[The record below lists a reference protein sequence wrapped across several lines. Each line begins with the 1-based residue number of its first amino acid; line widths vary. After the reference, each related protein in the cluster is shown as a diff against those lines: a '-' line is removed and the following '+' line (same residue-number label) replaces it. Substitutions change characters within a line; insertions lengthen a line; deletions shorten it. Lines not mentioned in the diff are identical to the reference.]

1 MVEYFCHI
9 MVIEVVFNN
18 EIQIYLFSNQFIFLR
33 KKTYVGILSKEF

>member
-9 MVIEVVFNN
+9 MGIEVVFND

-33 KKTYVGILSKEF
+33 RKKYVGTLSKEF